1 MEITEELK
9 REIWEK
15 GIVDEKYPSDRVR
28 KDACGAFMVYERFG
42 DRDSIFGWEF
52 DHIYPASLLRSKG
65 VCEDLIDS
73 PINLRPLNWKNNAS
87 KGASYPFYTASL
99 EADDKAATNK
109 EVSIGKVVNE
119 QVQQELNDHFKLND

>member
-65 VCEDLIDS
+65 
-73 PINLRPLNWKNNAS
+73 
-87 KGASYPFYTASL
+87 ASYPFYTASL